1 VNISN
6 IPSNTGISA
15 LPLIIAVEDLAGA
28 AYVGQVRSLVVQRQT
43 DLSRFVADTVL
54 STELQASQADLRQH
68 VTHYLDRLIPE
79 TIRVVTTLENC
90 TAIVL
95 SVRKEFSSGL
105 DRDTVQEVRGALLS
119 AFEEALASA
128 TETGRLVDRELQ
140 AVRPSVGAMARVI
153 DEHVK
158 QLLDEERGQF
168 AVLETDIAAVSKNM
182 TDAVEQTVKSGRK
195 IGVQVKKIVTW
206 IFSLFG
212 AGGDDSEK
220 PKEKEK
226 PEGEGDGDKTE
237 KPGKPNRH
245 TLKKPD
251 EPFPGET
258 IGEISDETSAVLAAG
273 SDLNRHAAR
282 LQTLYCELCTL
293 RATLGVAV
301 LIKQQGL
308 DYLNAVTQ
316 LRATTAGVA
325 EAWRTLVKASD
336 ELGTPGA
343 PGFDASWEQ
352 LGRRINWIKDSF
364 TGGAAAIPQLGRVEN
379 VVPIDQ
385 PGENS

>member
-282 LQTLYCELCTL
+282 HARRCRPDQAAGTRLPERRDPAARDNSRRGRGLADA
-293 RATLGVAV
+293 R
-301 LIKQQGL
+301 QG
-308 DYLNAVTQ
+308 
-316 LRATTAGVA
+316 
-325 EAWRTLVKASD
+325 
-336 ELGTPGA
+336 
-343 PGFDASWEQ
+343 
-352 LGRRINWIKDSF
+352 
-364 TGGAAAIPQLGRVEN
+364 
-379 VVPIDQ
+379 
-385 PGENS
+385 